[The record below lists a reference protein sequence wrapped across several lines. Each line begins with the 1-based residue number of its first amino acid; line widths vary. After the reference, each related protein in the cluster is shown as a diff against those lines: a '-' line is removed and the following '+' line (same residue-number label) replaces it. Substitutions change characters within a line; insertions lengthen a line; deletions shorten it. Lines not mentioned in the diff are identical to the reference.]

1 MTARPPTIPTML
13 KVTPTA
19 ALFLKKPE
27 EAAPAEEEALIVRVE
42 PVVVGE
48 KPPNPDVK
56 VFAVLVNDVIEL
68 AAVGT
73 TPTPTDELT
82 NDQLQ
87 YNDTRKGGRHT

>member
-27 EAAPAEEEALIVRVE
+27 EVAPAVEPAAIVRVE

-48 KPPNPDVK
+48 EPANPDVK
-56 VFAVLVNDVIEL
+56 VFGVLINDVVGL
-68 AAVGT
+68 AT
-73 TPTPTDELT
+73 LDMDPTPTDELA
-82 NDQLQ
+82 NCQLP